1 MSGLRYDRRMHR
13 HDSLHWLTAAAVAA
27 LLVAGCDDTRPP
39 FRDGGGTDAG
49 DSGGDPFVDSGP
61 RRDGGPIDPL
71 CGTAAAR
78 YLYVVAAD
86 DAFLRF
92 DPETNTL
99 TPLGILSCPTSSS
112 PFSMAVDRNA
122 TAWVLYQDGRIF
134 HVSTAD
140 VSCTATSFAPN
151 QAGFEVFGMGFVS
164 DAPGSAEETLFVAG
178 GSLLDITLGS
188 ASLGRVDSSLR
199 LTSVGGLPGWPEL
212 TGTGAAEL
220 WGFFPDTSPPSVRM
234 IDQGS
239 GATTRTFPMSELG
252 SGSGL
257 GDRAWAFAFWGARFY
272 VFYKGDFDT
281 TTNVWRLDPADGSVI
296 EVLHDTG
303 YRIVGAGVSTCAPIE
318 LI

>member
-1 MSGLRYDRRMHR
+1 MHGLDTLRQ
-13 HDSLHWLTAAAVAA
+13 LTTVAIA
-27 LLVAGCDDTRPP
+27 SMLIVGCADTRTPW
-39 FRDGGGTDAG
+39 RDGGDAG
-49 DSGGDPFVDSGP
+49 GGRDSGGDPFVDSGP
-61 RRDGGPIDPL
+61 RRDAGPIDPL

-78 YLYVVAAD
+78 YLYLVDAS

-92 DPETNTL
+92 DPETNTV
-99 TPLGILSCPTSSS
+99 TPLGTLSCPTSSS

-122 TAWVLYQDGRIF
+122 TAWVLYQDGRIYQ
-134 HVSTAD
+134 VSTAD
-140 VSCTATSFAPN
+140 VSCAATSFAPN
-151 QAGFEVFGMGFVS
+151 QAGFEAFGMGFVS

-178 GSLLDITLGS
+178 GSILDITFGT
-188 ASLGRVDSSLR
+188 ASLGRVDSSLT
-199 LTSVGGLPGWPEL
+199 LTSIGGLPGWPEL

-234 IDQGS
+234 IDQAS

-272 VFYKGDFDT
+272 VFYKGDLDT
-281 TTNVWRLDPADGSVI
+281 TTNVWRLDPADGSVV
-296 EVLHDTG
+296 EVLHGTG